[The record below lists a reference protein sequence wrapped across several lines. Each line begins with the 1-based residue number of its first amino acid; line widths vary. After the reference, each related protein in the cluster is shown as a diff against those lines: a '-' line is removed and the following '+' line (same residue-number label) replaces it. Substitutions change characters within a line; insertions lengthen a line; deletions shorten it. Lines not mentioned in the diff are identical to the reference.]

1 MYIIYDKT
9 STENGRVIIIE
20 LKGKKC
26 EGILIFGTGFHV
38 LKKKEMIPHS
48 NKYMNKTILLSN
60 IEMVCKTKVLHFN
73 FYQRAIGS
81 G

>member
-1 MYIIYDKT
+1 MFIIYDKT

-48 NKYMNKTILLSN
+48 NK
-60 IEMVCKTKVLHFN
+60 
-73 FYQRAIGS
+73 
-81 G
+81 

>member
-1 MYIIYDKT
+1 MYIIYDNT

-38 LKKKEMIPHS
+38 LKKKKEMIPHS
-48 NKYMNKTILLSN
+48 NK
-60 IEMVCKTKVLHFN
+60 
-73 FYQRAIGS
+73 
-81 G
+81 

>member
-26 EGILIFGTGFHV
+26 EGILIFGTEE
-38 LKKKEMIPHS
+38 KKK
-48 NKYMNKTILLSN
+48 KK
-60 IEMVCKTKVLHFN
+60 K
-73 FYQRAIGS
+73 
-81 G
+81 